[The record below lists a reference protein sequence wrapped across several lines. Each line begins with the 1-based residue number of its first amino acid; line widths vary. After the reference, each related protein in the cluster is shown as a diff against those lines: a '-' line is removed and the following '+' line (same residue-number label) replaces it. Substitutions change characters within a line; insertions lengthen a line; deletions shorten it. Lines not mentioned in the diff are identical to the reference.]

1 MNFIDQIKEDFLI
14 EIFDKDFSEI
24 KKQVTIE
31 KFNFDFNRLNRT
43 SIYEAIEYIID
54 EFGIMNDGNSY
65 VQFFLDFA
73 LDYSNKY
80 QTGLNE
86 FVEHFE
92 EKKEK
97 LNIIS
102 PQGINAVEIIT
113 IHKSKGLEFPVV
125 IYP

>member
-24 KKQVTIE
+24 KKQVTID
-31 KFNFDFNRLNRT
+31 KFDFDFNRLNRT

-65 VQFFLDFA
+65 VQFFLDFT

-86 FVEHFE
+86 FVEQFE
-92 EKKEK
+92 EKKK
-97 LNIIS
+97 N
-102 PQGINAVEIIT
+102 
-113 IHKSKGLEFPVV
+113 
-125 IYP
+125 